1 MAKINTVYLRRS
13 EIREPIEVRVLPD
26 SITVVSYPGPDRSI
40 HLADLETCRFVA
52 RRYRN
57 RRIGEF
63 LKELKLTE
71 GQGTGIPKI
80 LKAMKANGSPK
91 PRFETDEDRTY
102 FLARFFIHPSAR
114 KPLAQELTQRDKA
127 KETKVRPE
135 WRPES
140 GPEWRPESTEGRI
153 LGILSVGPL
162 SKSELATKMGHK
174 NISGAL
180 KRGIHALLI
189 ESLVEL
195 TIPEKPNSRFQRYRI
210 TEKGRQLI
218 KAGNFDE
225 T

>member
-1 MAKINTVYLRRS
+1 
-13 EIREPIEVRVLPD
+13 
-26 SITVVSYPGPDRSI
+26 
-40 HLADLETCRFVA
+40 VA

-71 GQGTGIPKI
+71 GRGTGIPKI
-80 LKAMKANGSPK
+80 LKAMRVNGSPK
-91 PRFETDEDRTY
+91 PQFKADEDRTY
-102 FLARFFIHPSAR
+102 FIARFPIHPSAK
-114 KPLAQELTQRDKA
+114 KPMAQESIKGDKA
-127 KETKVRPE
+127 KKTKI
-135 WRPES
+135 

-153 LGILSVGPL
+153 LGLLSDGPL
-162 SKSELATKMGHK
+162 SKSGLATRIGHK

-189 ESLVEL
+189 KSLVEL

-210 TEKGRQLI
+210 TYKGRQLI
-218 KAGNFDE
+218 KAGNFDK